1 MRKFFSGFMLAVLA
15 IQMPTLSLN
24 AAQGKGS
31 FAVSG
36 KSASSEGPGNTSAPS
51 VQDGSEKSPKKADT
65 LKIIPSTKPNGN
77 PKQSSK

>member
-1 MRKFFSGFMLAVLA
+1 MGKFFSGFLLAVLA
-15 IQMPTLSLN
+15 IQVPTLSLY

-36 KSASSEGPGNTSAPS
+36 KSASSEGPGNTPAPP
-51 VQDGSEKSPKKADT
+51 VRDGSEKSVQKADT
-65 LKIIPSTKPNGN
+65 LKINPSTKPNGD